1 MIAIGA
7 RLWVEGYLTKVI
19 YAKITMKKLDGNFI
33 RMKSGLKSFFSTN
46 NKKRLK
52 MRLKNLILSALHFLK
67 PGNGYVNKCQRN

>member
-33 RMKSGLKSFFSTN
+33 RMESGQKSFFSTN
-46 NKKRLK
+46 NKKGLK
-52 MRLKNLILSALHFLK
+52 MRLKNLILSILHLLS
-67 PGNGYVNKCQRN
+67 PENVYVNKSKQS